1 MKKIKKT
8 AVFFLMASIF
18 ILSACKKDKKETD
31 VDDPN
36 INVEM
41 TNKTLDTYVPQPTPN
56 DRFRYTYSLD
66 FDKDPLKID
75 CSLGFVMSW
84 ERNPNGYYLHF
95 NNSVGQLLVNSNGFA
110 KAFDKGATIDGSLS
124 GWNSD
129 GALAY
134 DYVNAPNADKG
145 ELAGKGDKYFAVKL
159 IDGRSSSGQNS
170 PYYGWVKVNVA
181 ANGRDVKVLE
191 VGFQT
196 TAGKA
201 LKTGDK

>member
-1 MKKIKKT
+1 MKTIKKAT
-8 AVFFLMASIF
+8 VFCLMTLTFLI
-18 ILSACKKDKKETD
+18 SACKKDKKEIE
-31 VDDPN
+31 VDDPS
-36 INVEM
+36 ISVEVV
-41 TNKTLDTYVPQPTPN
+41 NKTLDTFVPQPTPT
-56 DRFRYTYSLD
+56 DRFRYTHSID
-66 FDKDPLKID
+66 FDKDPLKIS

-84 ERNPNGYYLHF
+84 ENGPHGYYLHF
-95 NNSVGQLLVNSNGFA
+95 NNSVGQLLVNA
-110 KAFDKGATIDGSLS
+110 KGLARAFDKGTTIDGSLT

-134 DYVNAPNADKG
+134 DYVKEPNADKG
-145 ELAGKGDKYFAVKL
+145 ELAGKGDKYFAIKL
-159 IDGRSSSGQNS
+159 INGRSSTGQNT